1 MQFHGHGLSPCTTRS
16 DKVKHLH
23 SNPYWKVVTYRNMLS
38 ALHHTTIGVNSVR
51 ILGGRSL
58 CGFLGNRTTVD
69 SLLSTCRQSSCQR
82 ASSSGTSQDE
92 CRSKD
97 EEYMKMA
104 IEQATLA
111 WDEGEV
117 PVGAVLV
124 APTGEVISKGYNRTE
139 RDGDP
144 TSHAEM
150 NCIRKACSMS
160 GGWRLLDC
168 TLYVTLEPCP
178 MCAGAILQS
187 RVGTLVYGAP
197 NTLLGANGSW
207 IDMFR
212 GSNPHPFHPN
222 VVVEKGVLQDA
233 CGSLM
238 KEFFKERRL
247 ARDDDN
253 DDSK

>member
-1 MQFHGHGLSPCTTRS
+1 
-16 DKVKHLH
+16 
-23 SNPYWKVVTYRNMLS
+23 MLCYNNIVYAYS
-38 ALHHTTIGVNSVR
+38 ARVF
-51 ILGGRSL
+51 GGRSL
-58 CGFLGNRTTVD
+58 CGFLGRTTVD
-69 SLLSTCRQSSCQR
+69 PLSRQFSSQT
-82 ASSSGTSQDE
+82 ASCSNTESNQDDQ

-97 EEYMKMA
+97 ERYMKMA
-104 IEQATLA
+104 LEQATLA

-124 APTGEVISKGYNRTE
+124 SPTGEVISKGYNRTE
-139 RDGDP
+139 QDGDP

-187 RVGTLVYGAP
+187 RVGTVVYGAP
-197 NTLLGANGSW
+197 NTLLGADGSW

-212 GSNPHPFHPN
+212 GSNDGENPHPFHPN
-222 VVVEKGVLQDA
+222 IVVEKGVLQDA
-233 CGSLM
+233 CASLM

-247 ARDDDN
+247 ARRDDH
-253 DDSK
+253 DDQRE